1 MQRKRNFDLEPIRSV
16 RP

>member
-1 MQRKRNFDLEPIRSV
+1 MQRKRNFDLEPIRAV